1 MDTLQIFLIGVALSM
16 DALAVSVTSG
26 LALRR
31 LRLVHVLKVGLFFGG
46 FQALM
51 PFIGW
56 WAGTQAA
63 DYIRDYDHWVAFAL
77 LALIGGKMIY
87 EALAPDRPAPAAGNA
102 AQPARPLPPPA
113 ATGAAGDAGAAAD
126 GPDPLGF
133 WPLLFLAI
141 ATSIDALAVGV
152 TFSLLENGIDLPS
165 ALAIIGATTFAIS
178 AAGICLGH
186 FFGNLFGHRLEVF
199 GGLVLIGI
207 GVKILW
213 EHLS

>member
-1 MDTLQIFLIGVALSM
+1 MLEDFLIALALAM
-16 DALAVSVTSG
+16 DCFAVSVASG
-26 LALRR
+26 VIVGRRDLRISLSLA
-31 LRLVHVLKVGLFFGG
+31 VLFGF
-46 FQALM
+46 FQAAM
-51 PFIGW
+51 PLLGW
-56 WAGTQAA
+56 ALTARFSHYLEA
-63 DYIRDYDHWVAFAL
+63 VDHWIAFGL
-77 LALIGGKMIY
+77 LALIGAKMIFDSFK
-87 EALAPDRPAPAAGNA
+87 EEDQSHSSTLHPSKPG
-102 AQPARPLPPPA
+102 ARVV
-113 ATGAAGDAGAAAD
+113 
-126 GPDPLGF
+126 
-133 WPLLFLAI
+133 LAI

-199 GGLVLIGI
+199 GGLVLIAI